1 MRKTELLNKL
11 RKLIEE
17 NAELSAENNELSVK
31 VAELKARLKGNSAD
45 SDIDGEPRGAECEQG
60 QNIARDASIA
70 PQKEEGG
77 TLPCK
82 AQETDETCEAQP
94 DGDISGGACA
104 YDETP
109 DTDAESTET
118 AGTEDEDEFVKRPSD
133 CREEISEAAASEET
147 EGETAFAAFSDGDGL
162 CEPDKCCIDDDIA
175 DIAASF
181 VGRAVILVTEFTDEI
196 CSVGSDNTKELVTL
210 ALGKAEVFKSETV
223 ANAEAATS
231 AEKFSELCADEF
243 EKLRKYINALR
254 LSV

>member
-1 MRKTELLNKL
+1 MRAFFRQENFFGRLFVLRKTELLNKL
-11 RKLIEE
+11 RELIEE

-45 SDIDGEPRGAECEQG
+45 SDIDGESRGAGCEQG
-60 QNIARDASIA
+60 QNIARDARIA
-70 PQKEEGG
+70 LQKEDG
-77 TLPCK
+77 TTPST
-82 AQETDETCEAQP
+82 APETNEIP
-94 DGDISGGACA
+94 DA
-104 YDETP
+104 
-109 DTDAESTET
+109 DAESAET
-118 AGTEDEDEFVKRPSD
+118 AGTEDEDKFVKRPSD

-147 EGETAFAAFSDGDGL
+147 EGKTAFAAFSDGDGL